1 MINETR
7 KYRDIFVY
15 LYHRLLKRIAK
26 EMTYLIIYPDG
37 TTQIVEYEE
46 DFLKSLK
53 ESKHFWVDHK
63 NRIIQSKKFK
73 Q

>member
-1 MINETR
+1 
-7 KYRDIFVY
+7 
-15 LYHRLLKRIAK
+15 
-26 EMTYLIIYPDG
+26 MTYLIIYPNG

-46 DFLKSLK
+46 DFLKSLE

-63 NRIIQSKKFK
+63 SRIIQSKKFK